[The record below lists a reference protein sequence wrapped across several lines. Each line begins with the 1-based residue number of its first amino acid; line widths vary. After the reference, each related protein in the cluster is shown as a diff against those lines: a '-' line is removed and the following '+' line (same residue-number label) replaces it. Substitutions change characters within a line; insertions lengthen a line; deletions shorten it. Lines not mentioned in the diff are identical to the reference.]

1 MKKSVRDMELITVL
15 ASTTGPFLSPPPPP
29 PPPYTPFTNYP
40 HLLLTP
46 INCLPP
52 FIIYPHLL
60 FTPIYYLP
68 PFTINH
74 HLPPLLLYP
83 FYYFSG
89 IKTHRKSFR
98 RFIFSSKHSHLM
110 SKMTGIRNS
119 YVEILR
125 NLRKILAST
134 VIRNSVK
141 NPKSPYSGAL
151 KTMLKLS

>member
-1 MKKSVRDMELITVL
+1 MTKSTAKKVSSSRIIEKLVFWNTCFTIDCRDTYIHITVL
-15 ASTTGPFLSPPPPP
+15 ASTTGPFLPPPPA
-29 PPPYTPFTNYP
+29 PYSPFTNYP

-46 INCLPP
+46 IYYLPP

-68 PFTINH
+68 PFTIYH
-74 HLPPLLLYP
+74 HLPPLLIYP
-83 FYYFSG
+83 FYYFLG

-119 YVEILR
+119 YV
-125 NLRKILAST
+125 KIFKKFA
-134 VIRNSVK
+134 
-141 NPKSPYSGAL
+141 
-151 KTMLKLS
+151 

>member
-1 MKKSVRDMELITVL
+1 MLTKSIAKKVSSFRSIWKWVFWNPCFTTDCRDTYITVL
-15 ASTTGPFLSPPPPP
+15 ASTTGPFFS
-29 PPPYTPFTNYP
+29 PPYTPFTNYP

-46 INCLPP
+46 IYYLPP

-68 PFTINH
+68 PFTIYPH
-74 HLPPLLLYP
+74 LLFTIIYYLPPLLYYP

-119 YVEILR
+119 YVEIF
-125 NLRKILAST
+125 KKFA
-134 VIRNSVK
+134 
-141 NPKSPYSGAL
+141 
-151 KTMLKLS
+151 